1 MTERDRA
8 IHEMESLVKERVVHE
23 KERVISDTEE
33 MMHVLWLYLFYADCI
48 DVK

>member
-8 IHEMESLVKERVVHE
+8 IQEMERVKERVVQV

-33 MMHVLWLYLFYADCI
+33 MMHVLRVYLFYADCSPRLT
-48 DVK
+48 